1 VIGNYEI
8 AGFQLTSY
16 SPLKTPLKTLV
27 VIHPDQT
34 YLDDVRSLESYIT
47 SELNVRDLIL
57 SADEEKYGVQYKVTA
72 DWPVLGKKLKK
83 DLIKVKN
90 ALPSITSV
98 EVKKFVQEKQI
109 VVGGITLIEE
119 DLVVSRGLSDPDT
132 LQDLE
137 TNTDN
142 DVLTILDTALH
153 KELQSEGLAREIVN
167 RVQRLRKKAGLLP
180 TDDIKMEYELLQDP
194 IGLEQV
200 FAEHANTFEKALRR
214 PLDKATITEVGKVQA
229 GEDLDKMILE
239 EAQEVGEA
247 TFMLRFLKL

>member
-1 VIGNYEI
+1 M
-8 AGFQLTSY
+8 
-16 SPLKTPLKTLV
+16 KTLV

-34 YLDDVRSLESYIT
+34 YLDDVKSLESYIT
-47 SELNVRDLIL
+47 SELNVRDLVL

-119 DLVVSRGLSDPDT
+119 DLVISRGLSDSDT
-132 LQDLE
+132 SQDFE

-180 TDDIKMEYELLQDP
+180 TDDIKMEYKVLQDP
-194 IGLEQV
+194 IGLEDV
-200 FAEHANTFEKALRR
+200 FVEHADTFEKALRK
-214 PLDKATITEVGKVQA
+214 PLDKATITEVSKVQP
-229 GEDLDKMILE
+229 GGDLDKLILE

-247 TFMLRFLKL
+247 TFMLRLLKI

>member
-1 VIGNYEI
+1 MKK
-8 AGFQLTSY
+8 LT
-16 SPLKTPLKTLV
+16 

-34 YLDDVRSLESYIT
+34 YLDDVKSLESYIT
-47 SELNVRDLIL
+47 SELNVQELDL
-57 SADEEKYGVQYKVTA
+57 SADEEKHGVQYKVTA

-90 ALPSITSV
+90 ALPSITSA

-119 DLVVSRGLSDPDT
+119 DLVVSRGLSDSDT
-132 LQDLE
+132 PQNLE

-142 DVLTILDTALH
+142 DVLTILDTALYE
-153 KELQSEGLAREIVN
+153 ELQSEGLAREIVN

-180 TDDIKMEYELLQDP
+180 TDDIKMEYKVLQDP

-200 FAEHANTFEKALRR
+200 FVKHANTFEKALRR
-214 PLDKATITEVGKVQA
+214 PLDKVVTTEVGKIQP
-229 GEDLDKMILE
+229 GEDLDKVILE

-247 TFMLRFLKL
+247 TFMLRLLKL